1 MRFAPEYVNYVLNE
15 NFEDAKTN
23 FLSPL
28 MALHYAHLVMLAERG
43 IVSREDAHAI
53 RVALDSVSE
62 PDVRAVSYDGTYED
76 LFFYLDRLIIAA
88 CGADVAGRLHTA
100 RSRNDIAMTTYRMRQ
115 RECLLGLA
123 GATLDLRRSLL
134 ALVAAH
140 HDTVFAVHTHT
151 QRAQPTTVAHYLLAV
166 VEQVERDATRLKGA
180 FTRTNLNPLG
190 ACAITGT
197 GFDIDRTLTSDLL
210 GFSAP
215 TVNTYGSIATVDYLL
230 ESASA
235 AMVLV
240 TGMGRFVQDLLLW
253 STVEFNYIRLGDGFV
268 QGSSIMP
275 QKRNPVALEHARVIG
290 SKAVGQAQAV
300 MTAVH
305 NTPFGDINDTED
317 DLQPLVF
324 SMFKDAVRAVK
335 IVAAALGT
343 AEFDAA
349 HLEARAG
356 DGWTTLTE
364 LADTLVREQ
373 GIAFSA
379 AHAISARFVAARL
392 KDPQKSLADIL
403 TEASGQLLPAPLS
416 YSEEALERILS
427 PRHFV
432 MIRRTYGGPAPDETR
447 RAAAVSNRLLAE
459 DQAWLDGALG
469 ALAAAQRHLAQRAAA
484 L

>member
-1 MRFAPEYVNYVLNE
+1 MRFAPEYVTYVLNE
-15 NFEDAKTN
+15 NFEDAKAN

-28 MALHYAHLVMLAERG
+28 MALHYAHLVMLAEQG
-43 IVSREDAHAI
+43 IVSRADAHAI
-53 RVALDSVSE
+53 RDALDSVCE
-62 PDVRAVSYDGTYED
+62 DEVRKVVYDGTYED
-76 LFFYLDRLIIAA
+76 LFFYLDRLIIDA
-88 CGADVAGRLHTA
+88 CGVDVAGRLHTA

-115 RECLLGLA
+115 RECLLDLLS
-123 GATLDLRRSLL
+123 ATLDLRRSLL
-134 ALVAAH
+134 WLISQH

-166 VEQVERDATRLKGA
+166 AEQVERDAIRLKGA
-180 FTRTNLNPLG
+180 FERTNRNPLG

-197 GFDIDRTLTSDLL
+197 GFNIDRKLTSDLL
-210 GFSAP
+210 GFAAP
-215 TVNTYGSIATVDYLL
+215 TVNTYGSIATIDYLL

-253 STVEFNYIRLGDGFV
+253 STAEFDYVRLGDGFV

-324 SMFKDAVRAVK
+324 SMFKDALRAVR
-335 IVAAALGT
+335 IVAAALRT
-343 AEFDAA
+343 AQFDAA
-349 HLEARAG
+349 RLEARAG

-373 GIAFSA
+373 GIPFSA
-379 AHAISARFVAARL
+379 AHAISAKFVAARQN
-392 KDPQKSLADIL
+392 DPARRLADIL
-403 TEASGQLLPAPLS
+403 REASAKVLPAPLE
-416 YSEEALERILS
+416 YSEQALEDILS

-447 RAAAVSNRLLAE
+447 RAAAVSNTVLEE
-459 DQAWLDGALG
+459 DQAWLTGELE
-469 ALAAAQRHLAQRAAA
+469 ALASARRRLMDRAAA